1 LRHIEQ
7 WQCANHRY
15 GGETLNA
22 IAPQRQAPRMLV
34 LTPRMKFSWSWSRS
48 ARILDRQGGAVKR
61 AGDSLQLPFR
71 IGRYRR

>member
-15 GGETLNA
+15 GGEMLNA
-22 IAPQRQAPRMLV
+22 TAPQRQAPQMLV
-34 LTPRMKFSWSWSRS
+34 LTPRMKSSWSWSQA
-48 ARILDRQGGAVKR
+48 ARILDSAGAAVKR
-61 AGDSLQLPFR
+61 AGGSLQLPFR